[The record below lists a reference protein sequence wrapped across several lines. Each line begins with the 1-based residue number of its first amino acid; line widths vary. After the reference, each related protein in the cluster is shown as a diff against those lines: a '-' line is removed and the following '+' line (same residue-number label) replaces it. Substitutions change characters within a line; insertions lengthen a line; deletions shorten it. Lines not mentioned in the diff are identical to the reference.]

1 MQKKLSI
8 SLVASV
14 LLATTNL
21 FSAQELETIT
31 VTSATKSTQSI
42 KDVTSNIEVI
52 TKEEIEERHFS
63 GVSEALNTLAGVNII
78 SNGGVGQSDSLFI
91 RGIDSKRILILVDG
105 VRYNEPAG
113 LSGAPLA
120 QMLIDDIEQIEV
132 VKGAQSGVW
141 GADASGGV
149 VNIIT
154 SSAKKGFHGSGTV
167 EMGSFNTKKYS
178 TTVSNRTDLGYVKLN
193 ANRTDIRGFSAFEA
207 KENSTNYG
215 KRGDELGYERDGYN
229 NNTYSIQGGLNLT
242 DNDEVNLSYKKI
254 NAKYEYDSS
263 SADNT
268 TNKSDLNHFFKSTN
282 YIHTAEKYNIKLNA
296 QQSKFDRTQDSF
308 TAQSLVNEFG
318 IQSTINYIENANL
331 VLGVNKQN
339 FEHITDELKYQTEG
353 IFISNT
359 NTFDKLVLSQA
370 LRYDNNTKFDEKVTG
385 KIGAKY
391 NFTEDLNTSVNYGT
405 AYNAPTLSNLSYT
418 STLSPESSKSFDLNV
433 EYKGFRTTYFETK
446 ITDMIDWYDPTP
458 NNWSNSDAGYTNLTG
473 ETTLK
478 GYEIAYKKE
487 VIADTILNLNY
498 TYLTTE
504 DPNGEELER
513 RAKDVVGFGVDYYGI
528 SKFHFNV
535 NGQYIGDRIQY
546 DYGTY
551 DVSAHTGNYTVWN
564 SVVNYEINK
573 TFSTYLKVNNLF
585 DKYYQ
590 TIDGYATAERSA
602 YVGLKASF

>member
-8 SLVASV
+8 SLVASF

-21 FSAQELETIT
+21 FSAQSLETIT

-42 KDVTSNIEVI
+42 KDVTSNVEVI

-63 GVSEALNTLAGVNII
+63 GLSEALNTLAGVNII

-268 TNKSDLNHFFKSTN
+268 TNKSDLNHFFKSVN

-296 QQSKFDRTQDSF
+296 QQSKFDRTQNSF

-418 STLSPESSKSFDLNV
+418 STLKPETTKSFDVNA
-433 EYKGFRTTYFETK
+433 EYKDFRVTYFESK
-446 ITDMIDWYDPTP
+446 ISDMIEYVSGSWP
-458 NNWSNSDAGYTNLTG
+458 NTQYSNLDG
-473 ETTLK
+473 EATLK
-478 GYEIAYKKE
+478 GYELAYKKDIIE
-487 VIADTILNLNY
+487 DTILNLNY
-498 TYLTTE
+498 THLSAKNDEKE
-504 DPNGEELER
+504 DLSR
-513 RAKDVVGFGVDYYGI
+513 RAKNQVGFGVDYYGI

-535 NGQYIGDRIQY
+535 NGQYIGNRY
-546 DYGTY
+546 DGPNKTG
-551 DVSAHTGNYTVWN
+551 AETGNYTVWN

-573 TFSTYLKVNNLF
+573 TFSTYLKVDNIFN
-585 DKYYQ
+585 KYYQ
-590 TIDGYATAERSA
+590 TVDGYATAERSA

>member
-21 FSAQELETIT
+21 FSAQNLETIE
-31 VTSATKSTQSI
+31 VISATKSTQSI
-42 KDVTSNIEVI
+42 KDVTSNVEVI

-63 GVSEALNTLAGVNII
+63 GLSEALNTLAGVNII

-254 NAKYEYDSS
+254 NAKYEYDST

-268 TNKSDLNHFFKSTN
+268 TNKSDLNHFFKSVN

-296 QQSKFDRTQDSF
+296 QQSKFDRTQNSF

-418 STLSPESSKSFDLNV
+418 STLKPETTKSFDVNA
-433 EYKGFRTTYFETK
+433 EYKDFRVTYFESK
-446 ITDMIDWYDPTP
+446 ISDMIEYVSGSWP
-458 NNWSNSDAGYTNLTG
+458 NTQYSNLDG
-473 ETTLK
+473 EATLK
-478 GYEIAYKKE
+478 GYELAYKKDIIE
-487 VIADTILNLNY
+487 DTILNLNY
-498 TYLTTE
+498 THLSAKNDEKE
-504 DPNGEELER
+504 DLSR
-513 RAKDVVGFGVDYYGI
+513 RAKNQVGFGVDYYGI

-535 NGQYIGDRIQY
+535 NGQYIGNRY
-546 DYGTY
+546 DGPNKTG
-551 DVSAHTGNYTVWN
+551 AETGNYTVWN

-573 TFSTYLKVNNLF
+573 TFSTYLKVDNIFN
-585 DKYYQ
+585 KYYQ
-590 TIDGYATAERSA
+590 TVDGYATAERSA

>member
-418 STLSPESSKSFDLNV
+418 STLKPETTKSFDVNA
-433 EYKGFRTTYFETK
+433 EYKDFRVTYFESK
-446 ITDMIDWYDPTP
+446 ISDMIEYVSGSWP
-458 NNWSNSDAGYTNLTG
+458 NTQYSNLDG
-473 ETTLK
+473 EATLK
-478 GYEIAYKKE
+478 GYELAYKKDIIE
-487 VIADTILNLNY
+487 DTILNLNY
-498 TYLTTE
+498 THLSAKNDEKE
-504 DPNGEELER
+504 DLSR
-513 RAKDVVGFGVDYYGI
+513 RAKNQVGFGVDYYGI

-535 NGQYIGDRIQY
+535 NGQYIGNRY
-546 DYGTY
+546 DGPNKTG
-551 DVSAHTGNYTVWN
+551 AETGNYTVWN

-573 TFSTYLKVNNLF
+573 TFSTYLKVDNIFN
-585 DKYYQ
+585 KYYQ
-590 TIDGYATAERSA
+590 TVDGYATAERSA

>member
-1 MQKKLSI
+1 MQKKIST
-8 SLVASV
+8 SLVASF
-14 LLATTNL
+14 LLATNL
-21 FSAQELETIT
+21 FSAQNLETIQ

-42 KDVTSNIEVI
+42 KDVTSNVEVI

-63 GVSEALNTLAGVNII
+63 GVSEALNTLSGVTIN
-78 SNGGVGQSDSLFI
+78 SNGGEGQSDSLFI
-91 RGIDSKRILILVDG
+91 RGVDSKRILILVDG

-120 QMLIDDIEQIEV
+120 QLLIDDIEQIEV
-132 VKGAQSGVW
+132 VKGAQSGIW

-154 SSAKKGFHGSGTV
+154 SSAKKGFHGNAAV

-178 TTVSNRTDLGYVKLN
+178 TTLSNRTDLGYIKLN

-207 KENSTNYG
+207 KENSINYG
-215 KRGDELGYERDGYN
+215 KRGDDLYYERDGYN

-254 NAKYEYDSS
+254 NAKYDYDSA
-263 SADNT
+263 SADNR
-268 TNKSDLNHFFKSTN
+268 TNKTDLNHFFKSAN
-282 YIHTAEKYNIKLNA
+282 YIHTADKYNIKLNA
-296 QQSKFDRTQDSF
+296 QQSKFDRTQNTF
-308 TAQSLVNEFG
+308 KANSLVNEFG
-318 IQSTINYIENANL
+318 IQSTINYMENANL
-331 VLGVNKQN
+331 VIGANKQN

-353 IFISNT
+353 LFISNT

-370 LRYDNNTKFDEKVTG
+370 FRYDNNTKFEEKVTG

-418 STLSPESSKSFDLNV
+418 PTLSPETAKSFDVNA
-433 EYKGFRTTYFETK
+433 EYKNFKVTYFENK
-446 ITDMIDWYDPTP
+446 ISDMIEYVANSWP
-458 NNWSNSDAGYTNLTG
+458 NTRYENLEG
-473 ETTLK
+473 EATLK
-478 GYEIAYKKE
+478 GYEFAYKKDVLE
-487 VIADTILNLNY
+487 DTFLNLNY
-498 TYLTTE
+498 THLSAQDDDKE
-504 DPNGEELER
+504 DLAR
-513 RAKDVVGFGVDYYGI
+513 RAKRVLGYGVDYYGI

-535 NGQYIGDRIQY
+535 NGQYIGDRY
-546 DYGTY
+546 DGAKK
-551 DVSAHTGNYTVWN
+551 SGANTGNYTVWN
-564 SVVNYEINK
+564 TVVNYDINK

-590 TIDGYATAERSA
+590 TVDGYATAERSA

>member
-8 SLVASV
+8 SLVASI
-14 LLATTNL
+14 LLATNL
-21 FSAQELETIT
+21 FSAQNLETIT

-52 TKEEIEERHFS
+52 TKEEIQERHFT

-132 VKGAQSGVW
+132 VKGAQSGIW

-178 TTVSNRTDLGYVKLN
+178 TTVSNRTDLGYVKFN

-207 KENSTNYG
+207 KENSANYG
-215 KRGDELGYERDGYN
+215 KRGDELDYERDGYN

-254 NAKYEYDSS
+254 NAKYDYDSS
-263 SADNT
+263 SADNR
-268 TNKSDLNHFFKSTN
+268 TNKSDLNHFFKSAN
-282 YIHTAEKYNIKLNA
+282 YIHKAEKYDIKLNA
-296 QQSKFDRTQDSF
+296 QQSKFDRTQDTF
-308 TAQSLVNEFG
+308 TAQSLVNEFA
-318 IQSTINYIENANL
+318 IQSTINYMDNANL
-331 VLGVNKQN
+331 VLGANKQN

-353 IFISNT
+353 LFVSNT

-391 NFTEDLNTSVNYGT
+391 NFTEDLSTSANYGT

-418 STLSPESSKSFDLNV
+418 STLKPETTKSFDLNA
-433 EYKGFRTTYFETK
+433 EYKDLRVTYFESK
-446 ITDMIDWYDPTP
+446 ISDMIEYVSGSWP
-458 NNWSNSDAGYTNLTG
+458 NTQYNNLDG
-473 ETTLK
+473 EATLK
-478 GYEIAYKKE
+478 GYEVAFKKDIIE
-487 VIADTILNLNY
+487 DTFLNLNY
-498 TYLTTE
+498 THLSAQNDNKE
-504 DPNGEELER
+504 DLAR
-513 RAKDVVGFGVDYYGI
+513 RAKNQVGFGVDYYGI
-528 SKFHFNV
+528 SKFHFNI
-535 NGQYIGDRIQY
+535 NGQYIGDRY
-546 DYGTY
+546 DGANKTG
-551 DVSAHTGNYTVWN
+551 AQTGNYTVWN
-564 SVVNYEINK
+564 TVVNYEINK
-573 TFSTYLKVNNLF
+573 TFSTYLKVDNLF
-585 DKYYQ
+585 NKYYQ
-590 TIDGYATAERSA
+590 NINNYATAERSA
-602 YVGLKASF
+602 YIGLKATF

>member
-1 MQKKLSI
+1 MQKKLST

-14 LLATTNL
+14 LLATNL
-21 FSAQELETIT
+21 FSAQNLETIT

-42 KDVTSNIEVI
+42 KDVTSNVEVI
-52 TKEEIEERHFS
+52 TKEEIQERHFT

-132 VKGAQSGVW
+132 VKGAQSGIW

-154 SSAKKGFHGSGTV
+154 SSAKKGFHGNGTV

-207 KENSTNYG
+207 KKDSANYG

-254 NAKYEYDSS
+254 NAKYDYDSS
-263 SADNT
+263 SADNR
-268 TNKSDLNHFFKSTN
+268 TNKSDLNHFFKSAN
-282 YIHTAEKYNIKLNA
+282 YIHTAEKYDIKLNA
-296 QQSKFDRTQDSF
+296 QQSKFDRTQDTF

-318 IQSTINYIENANL
+318 IQSTINYMDNANL
-331 VLGVNKQN
+331 VIGANKQN

-353 IFISNT
+353 LFVSNT
-359 NTFDKLVLSQA
+359 NTFDKLILSQA

-391 NFTEDLNTSVNYGT
+391 NFTEDLSTSANYGT

-418 STLSPESSKSFDLNV
+418 STLKPETTKSFDVNV
-433 EYKGFRTTYFETK
+433 EYKDLRVTYFESK
-446 ITDMIDWYDPTP
+446 ISDMIEYVSGSWP
-458 NNWSNSDAGYTNLTG
+458 NTQYSNLDG
-473 ETTLK
+473 EATLK
-478 GYEIAYKKE
+478 GYELAYKKDIIE
-487 VIADTILNLNY
+487 DTFLNLNY
-498 TYLTTE
+498 THLSAQNDNKE
-504 DPNGEELER
+504 DLAR
-513 RAKDVVGFGVDYYGI
+513 RAKNQVGFGVDYYGI

-535 NGQYIGDRIQY
+535 NGQYIGDRY
-546 DYGTY
+546 DGANKTG
-551 DVSAHTGNYTVWN
+551 AETGNYTLWN
-564 SVVNYEINK
+564 TVVNYEINK
-573 TFSTYLKVNNLF
+573 TFSTYLKVDNLF

-590 TIDGYATAERSA
+590 TINGYATAERSA

>member
-8 SLVASV
+8 SLVASI
-14 LLATTNL
+14 LLATNL
-21 FSAQELETIT
+21 FSAQNLETIT

-52 TKEEIEERHFS
+52 TKEEIQERHFT

-132 VKGAQSGVW
+132 VKGAQSGIW

-207 KENSTNYG
+207 KENSANYG

-268 TNKSDLNHFFKSTN
+268 TNKSDLNHFFKSAN

-296 QQSKFDRTQDSF
+296 QQSKFDRTQDTF

-318 IQSTINYIENANL
+318 IQSTINYMDNANL
-331 VLGVNKQN
+331 VLGANKQN

-353 IFISNT
+353 LFVSNT

-391 NFTEDLNTSVNYGT
+391 NFTEDLSTSANYGT

-418 STLSPESSKSFDLNV
+418 STLKPETTKSFDVNA
-433 EYKGFRTTYFETK
+433 EYKDLRVTYFESK
-446 ITDMIDWYDPTP
+446 ISDMIEYVSGSWP
-458 NNWSNSDAGYTNLTG
+458 NTQYSNLDG
-473 ETTLK
+473 EATLK
-478 GYEIAYKKE
+478 GYELAYKKDIIE
-487 VIADTILNLNY
+487 DTFLNLNY
-498 TYLTTE
+498 THLSAQNDNKE
-504 DPNGEELER
+504 DLAR
-513 RAKDVVGFGVDYYGI
+513 RAKNQVGFGVDYYGI

-535 NGQYIGDRIQY
+535 NGQYIGDRY
-546 DYGTY
+546 DGVNKTG
-551 DVSAHTGNYTVWN
+551 AQTGNYTLWN
-564 SVVNYEINK
+564 TVVNYEINK
-573 TFSTYLKVNNLF
+573 TFSTYLKVDNLF
-585 DKYYQ
+585 NKYYQ
-590 TIDGYATAERSA
+590 TVDGYATAERSA